1 MDLAFRHL
9 VEMESEN
16 LHLLGCQGDLMTSF
30 DQMQGF
36 PYFDWTVADRSRS
49 KTTATVVRGSV
60 ERLVF
65 LDENSVEKDFDQAN
79 LK

>member
-1 MDLAFRHL
+1 
-9 VEMESEN
+9 
-16 LHLLGCQGDLMTSF
+16 MTSF

-65 LDENSVEKDFDQAN
+65 LDENSVEKD
-79 LK
+79 LIKRT